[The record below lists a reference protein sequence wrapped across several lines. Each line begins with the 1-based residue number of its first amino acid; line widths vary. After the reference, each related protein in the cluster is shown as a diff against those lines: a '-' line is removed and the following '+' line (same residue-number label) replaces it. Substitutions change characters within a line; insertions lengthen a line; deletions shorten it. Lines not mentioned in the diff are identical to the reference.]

1 MIRAVYFPINVVIS
15 LIVVLSTGEM
25 IEAAMVGRDGVLGAA
40 SALDGKISLSR
51 AMVQL
56 PGQALVCE
64 LGALKDAALQ
74 SPSLLSLIIRH
85 EQALYAQSQQSTAC
99 MAAHDIQ
106 SRFCRWLLRGE
117 VALWA
122 IDPGTIGSMRRRRGR
137 AAARRRLRE
146 ICLDRIKRI
155 VPDGQITSDFQKLC
169 QAPFAKIFRFAPGP
183 NQFTDSPRLVP
194 TRGADR
200 ASSRNAGRDAVDAAA
215 SGEQVRAG
223 RMALTRTAKSCGS
236 DAPMPASSLRE
247 AAQATVSNKPGHREE
262 HEVSRKTI
270 ARGMP
275 GNSGVT
281 VVTTLVCLF
290 FYTRDCG
297 CIGRPAFPA
306 PSVQR
311 GEWFLQN
318 FGRIAPRDRDA
329 LSNAV

>member
-1 MIRAVYFPINVVIS
+1 
-15 LIVVLSTGEM
+15 
-25 IEAAMVGRDGVLGAA
+25 
-40 SALDGKISLSR
+40 
-51 AMVQL
+51 
-56 PGQALVCE
+56 
-64 LGALKDAALQ
+64 
-74 SPSLLSLIIRH
+74 
-85 EQALYAQSQQSTAC
+85 
-99 MAAHDIQ
+99 
-106 SRFCRWLLRGE
+106 
-117 VALWA
+117 
-122 IDPGTIGSMRRRRGR
+122 MRRQKRISCYLQLRVSLVNPLGEHRLQGSQIATIMPTAVAETSCCLLICRRGKSNPGIW
-137 AAARRRLRE
+137 AAANQ
-146 ICLDRIKRI
+146 
-155 VPDGQITSDFQKLC
+155 PAGQITSDFQKSR